1 MLVSR
6 DIQEATSP
14 RRTPGT
20 YVFLA
25 RRATTFAVRR
35 QRIPTTNTH
44 THTPRHICR
53 PPPTV
58 YNWPRRRRR
67 PARRR
72 LLCSSFHRTKPPGGK
87 GQRGNKDFALQK
99 RTPALLIWRRRPL
112 ATSLDN
118 RLAVPSRHGPA
129 TQQGE
134 LQRQRQRPPDC

>member
-1 MLVSR
+1 MIYRKQLPLGVLLEHMSSLLGVQQHLPSADSVS
-6 DIQEATSP
+6 Q
-14 RRTPGT
+14 RR
-20 YVFLA
+20 
-25 RRATTFAVRR
+25 
-35 QRIPTTNTH
+35 TH

-134 LQRQRQRPPDC
+134 LQRQRQRQRPPDC